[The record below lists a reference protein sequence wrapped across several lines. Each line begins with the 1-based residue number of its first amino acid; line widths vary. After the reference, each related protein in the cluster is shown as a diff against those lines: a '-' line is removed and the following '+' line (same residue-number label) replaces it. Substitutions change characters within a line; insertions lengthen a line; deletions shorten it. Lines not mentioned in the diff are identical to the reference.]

1 MENQVLTPHVYWAQ
15 RHHELYLRVELSDV
29 QVKAGRRDVRR
40 VSALGTRWDPRP
52 LFPESQQ
59 RVNGIQDTVRSGL
72 PGQST
77 GCPSS
82 GRPRARPPEGSGSL
96 GAA

>member
-82 GRPRARPPEGSGSL
+82 RQTP
-96 GAA
+96 GATP

>member
-15 RHHELYLRVELSDV
+15 RHRELYLRVELSDV

-52 LFPESQQ
+52 LCPESQQ
-59 RVNGIQDTVRSGL
+59 RVSGIQDAVRSGL

-77 GCPSS
+77 GWPSS
-82 GRPRARPPEGSGSL
+82 RQTP
-96 GAA
+96 GATP